1 MTKKKLICLSC
12 ITAIALVVIIIA
24 GGMLGTEA
32 NTVKADDS
40 DVALVLQA
48 DKSTAYAGDE
58 VTVTVDMT
66 KNVGLTGIRF
76 RIDFDV
82 NALELISVKASNTL
96 PFPTVNK
103 ADGFVGY
110 AFALINQD
118 DEGNDCD
125 WTVTGSI
132 LTIKFK
138 VKENAQFGET
148 KLSFDMSQ
156 TDATDLAVNTLNIS
170 ADDLT
175 LEVSCKHAN
184 TEEIV
189 TKESTC
195 TAKGEKTIKCT
206 VCGEVVKTEEIAAKG
221 HTSGTAEVTKEATC
235 TEKGEK
241 VTKCTVCGETVKTE
255 EIAAKGHTSGTAEVT
270 KEATCTEK
278 GEKVTKCTVC
288 GETVKTEEI
297 AAKGHTLGTAEV
309 TKEATCIEKGEKV
322 TKCTVCGET
331 VKTEE
336 IAAKGHTSGTAE
348 VTKEATCTEKG
359 EKVTKCTVCGET
371 VKTEEITAK
380 GHSYG
385 EYTVT
390 KEATCTE
397 RGEKTAVCATCK
409 DEIKEEIPAKGHVYE
424 SCKIIKEPT
433 ETENGEM
440 ELVCSVC
447 QNTVKKDVPKLS
459 DIVFS
464 VVESDGTALDEAY
477 VVGSVVKF
485 EAKVY
490 GNVANPQVG
499 SIRYV
504 PVSYKL
510 NGVETKFAEDSYAS
524 ELKLDNE
531 GEYAFAVVYARELY
545 EAAGWKAD
553 GATLSYA
560 TAIKAEAKAVIED
573 ETTTTGD
580 KVDTPDTGDGSAM
593 NLLIYAMVVIA
604 AGAIV
609 INRNKIFKAN

>member
-184 TEEIV
+184 TEEI
-189 TKESTC
+189 
-195 TAKGEKTIKCT
+195 
-206 VCGEVVKTEEIAAKG
+206 
-221 HTSGTAEVTKEATC
+221 
-235 TEKGEK
+235 
-241 VTKCTVCGETVKTE
+241 
-255 EIAAKGHTSGTAEVT
+255 
-270 KEATCTEK
+270 
-278 GEKVTKCTVC
+278 
-288 GETVKTEEI
+288 
-297 AAKGHTLGTAEV
+297 V